1 MEKAGREGLA
11 GGGVEWGGECAG
23 CCWRCH
29 LTTGVRGGAPR
40 LHSCRGRGSLRDL
53 VSRLEGSFR
62 PNVRENIAESE
73 SEKRLYGQLRQTL
86 NSAITITMKSL

>member
-1 MEKAGREGLA
+1 MARPASTPAGA
-11 GGGVEWGGECAG
+11 AD
-23 CCWRCH
+23 
-29 LTTGVRGGAPR
+29 
-40 LHSCRGRGSLRDL
+40 HSDL